1 MEPAEDG
8 CAPFAAHNGH
18 GDRTGAGVDHCALI
32 RGREMNT
39 RSLGHEFARLFV
51 LCFCVLIL
59 AYLPL
64 IEDPFVRH
72 DDFPALLGTRKEA
85 LLKTLD
91 EGRWLN
97 YWWQFRPFFL
107 PSPVHLILYITGWS
121 LFSAATALSLL
132 DRDVDG
138 WYKGFLA
145 IFVALSIPAYLMSFW
160 FNTLLP
166 GVWVVALFA
175 VAVVFLPH
183 RTVLGLLVV
192 AVPLSFMAYTT
203 YPFLL
208 LSLVLLSRNA
218 PKTYKSMAI
227 TLGVFVVSLALGVLA
242 VYSLNYIYHGVFG
255 IPVAQWREPSEV
267 HSIADLLAN
276 VEKQKVYLHKILEQM
291 GGGVTR
297 HGVVIPLMFL
307 AAWVALFVWNRFVA
321 MAVLAA
327 VLMGLAPLVGKALM
341 SGVQVPLRTLG
352 WLWLL
357 FGFCIVSV
365 AVHLAKSGGRWMSLA
380 RIAILCVLLF
390 NMLAIAKTTYF
401 AFPLWQYATKDMAS
415 SVPDGTETIYV
426 YGNYME
432 VEGARK
438 AAIQQTRGL
447 RLRLAYLTGA
457 TVFICD
463 DKPKGCM
470 DIEPPFDP
478 NGPNGAP
485 VIKPVGQDVFILLP
499 APEAV
504 S

>member
-1 MEPAEDG
+1 
-8 CAPFAAHNGH
+8 
-18 GDRTGAGVDHCALI
+18 
-32 RGREMNT
+32 MNT
-39 RSLGHEFARLFV
+39 RPLGHEFARLFV
-51 LCFCVLIL
+51 LCFSVLVL
-59 AYLPL
+59 VYLPL
-64 IEDPFVRH
+64 IQDPFVRH
-72 DDFPALLGTRKEA
+72 DDFPALLGTRRAA

-97 YWWQFRPFFL
+97 YWWQFRPVFL
-107 PSPVHLILYITGWS
+107 PSPVHFVLYLVGWS

-145 IFVALSIPAYLMSFW
+145 IFVALSVPAYLMSFW

-175 VAVVFLPH
+175 VAVLYLPH
-183 RTVLGLLVV
+183 RTALALMVV

-208 LSLVLLSRNA
+208 VTLVLLSRKA

-255 IPVAQWREPSEV
+255 IPVAQWREPTEV
-267 HSIADLLAN
+267 NSFADLLAN
-276 VEKQKVYLHKILEQM
+276 IEKQKVYLHKTLEQM
-291 GGGVTR
+291 GGGDAT

-307 AAWVALFVWNRFVA
+307 AAWLALFIWNRIIA
-321 MAVLAA
+321 IGILAA
-327 VLMGLAPLVGKALM
+327 VLVGLAPLVGKALM

-352 WLWLL
+352 WVWVL

-365 AVHLAKSGGRWMSLA
+365 AVHLSKSSDRWLSLA

-390 NMLAIAKTTYF
+390 NILAIAKTSYF
-401 AFPLWQYATKDMAS
+401 AFPPWQDTTRKMAS
-415 SVPDGTETIYV
+415 SVPEGTETIYV
-426 YGNYME
+426 FGDYME
-432 VEGARK
+432 VHGARK

-447 RLRLAYLTGA
+447 QLRLAYLTGA

-463 DKPKGCM
+463 DKPKGCN
-470 DIEPPFDP
+470 DVEPPFDAK
-478 NGPNGAP
+478 GPEEAP
-485 VIKPVGQDVFILLP
+485 VVKPVGQDVFILLP
-499 APEAV
+499 EPDTV

>member
-1 MEPAEDG
+1 MS
-8 CAPFAAHNGH
+8 
-18 GDRTGAGVDHCALI
+18 
-32 RGREMNT
+32 T
-39 RSLGHEFARLFV
+39 RPLGHEFARLFV
-51 LCFCVLIL
+51 LCFSVMIL

-72 DDFPALLGTRKEA
+72 DDFPALLGTRTAA

-107 PSPVHLILYITGWS
+107 PSPVHLVLYLTGWS

-175 VAVVFLPH
+175 VAVVFLRH
-183 RTVLGLLVV
+183 RTVLALLVV

-208 LSLVLLSRNA
+208 LTLVLLSRKA

-227 TLGVFVVSLALGVLA
+227 TLGLFVVSLALGVLA

-255 IPVAQWREPSEV
+255 IPVAQWRNPTEV
-267 HSIADLLAN
+267 HSFADLMAN
-276 VEKQKVYLHKILEQM
+276 IEKQKVFLHKSLDQM
-291 GGGVTR
+291 GGGVAK

-321 MAVLAA
+321 VAVLAA
-327 VLMGLAPLVGKALM
+327 ALAGLAPLAGKALM

-352 WLWLL
+352 WVWIL

-365 AVHLAKSGGRWMSLA
+365 AVHLSKSSDRWMSLS
-380 RIAILCVLLF
+380 RIAIVCVLLF
-390 NMLAIAKTTYF
+390 NILAIAKTSYL
-401 AFPLWQYATKDMAS
+401 AFPPWQDTTREMAG
-415 SVPDGTETIYV
+415 SVPEGTETIYV
-426 YGNYME
+426 YGDYMA
-432 VEGARK
+432 VHGAQK

-470 DIEPPFDP
+470 DVEPPFDLK
-478 NGPNGAP
+478 GQEDDP
-485 VIKPVGQDVFILLP
+485 VVKPVGQDVFILLP
-499 APEAV
+499 APDAV